1 MIYRTA
7 PFSTTLNDPYP
18 DFNVTPLFDAEYLR
32 SGTRYRRRSFS
43 GILIGIYTS
52 PTHGYHFKWP
62 WVTLN
67 YLAKYSIT
75 RSIARSFCDSR
86 ASCDC
91 KQCLFTYRTLLYSIV
106 ESVWSTMANCSLIN
120 PLTRIHSNT
129 VDLHT
134 VCVIHMLNDA
144 NCWFI
149 SQTFPS
155 HMRVEKGFRLVSWS
169 FNI

>member
-1 MIYRTA
+1 MTYRTA

-18 DFNVTPLFDAEYLR
+18 DFKVTPLFDAEYLR
-32 SGTRYRRRSFS
+32 SGTRYRRSFS

-120 PLTRIHSNT
+120 PLTRIHSRPT
-129 VDLHT
+129 YRMCDTYVKWCKLL
-134 VCVIHMLNDA
+134 IHFSN
-144 NCWFI
+144 
-149 SQTFPS
+149 FPITYAS
-155 HMRVEKGFRLVSWS
+155 RKRF
-169 FNI
+169 